1 MEPTDPIAH
10 IVELVERFG
19 ADQYGN
25 EAVTQRAHALQ
36 CAALAEAAGARP
48 SLIAGALLHD
58 LGHLLDKH
66 AELGRLAPIDRQ
78 HERVGAGWVAQWF
91 QPEVAEMVRLHVP
104 AKRWLCQ
111 AEPGY
116 FDTLSPGSVRSLGLQ
131 GGPFTADQAAK
142 FRAKPHAEDAIAVRR
157 WDDLAKRPDTVT
169 PPLAHFIPA
178 LRACLL

>member
-1 MEPTDPIAH
+1 MDPIAH
-10 IVELVERFG
+10 IVELIDAHG

-25 EAVTQRAHALQ
+25 EAVTQREHALQ

-58 LGHLLDKH
+58 LGHLIDKH
-66 AELGRLAPIDRQ
+66 AELGRRQPIDRQ
-78 HERVGAGWVAQWF
+78 HEAIGAGWVARWF
-91 QPEVAEMVRLHVP
+91 DPEVAAMVRLHVP

-116 FDTLSPGSVRSLGLQ
+116 FDTLSPASVRSLGLQ
-131 GGPFTADQAAK
+131 GGAFSAAEAAA
-142 FRAKPHAEDAIAVRR
+142 FHRQPNAEDAIAVRR
-157 WDDLAKRPDTVT
+157 WDDLAKVAGRAT
-169 PPLAHFIPA
+169 PPVAHFIPT